1 LLTLTAPSLAAL
13 DQAIRA
19 AKTSIS
25 SVTGP
30 LFGIWPARLEGRFT
44 DTHIFDKDGVIAGLV
59 ITVKVPR
66 PEAVATYGLSL
77 IGRSLHEV
85 FRGSGCFVR
94 RDDGMPRR

>member
-1 LLTLTAPSLAAL
+1 MHYRGSREALDGGTLLTLTAPSLAAL

-44 DTHIFDKDGVIAGLV
+44 DTHIFDKDGVIARLV
-59 ITVKVPR
+59 ITVKVTR
-66 PEAVATYGLSL
+66 PEAVAEARLFL
-77 IGRSLHEV
+77 DQEV
-85 FRGSGCFVR
+85 TL
-94 RDDGMPRR
+94 

>member
-30 LFGIWPARLEGRFT
+30 LFGIWPAV
-44 DTHIFDKDGVIAGLV
+44 IYDKDGVIARLV
-59 ITVKVPR
+59 ITVKVTR
-66 PEAVATYGLSL
+66 PEAVAEARLFL
-77 IGRSLHEV
+77 DQEV
-85 FRGSGCFVR
+85 TL
-94 RDDGMPRR
+94 